1 MSAYENSP
9 TAALEFLFVYGTL
22 RKPIASDMHPMLAGG
37 CEYYAEGIM
46 QGILYEVCGYPGAI
60 QSNSANDKVFGELY
74 QLLDRERVLARL
86 DEYEECSGRFPK
98 PHEYIRRQVPIELL
112 VVRRL

>member
-1 MSAYENSP
+1 
-9 TAALEFLFVYGTL
+9 
-22 RKPIASDMHPMLAGG
+22 MLAGG

-74 QLLDRERVLARL
+74 QLLDR
-86 DEYEECSGRFPK
+86 DSGLGAFR
-98 PHEYIRRQVPIELL
+98 
-112 VVRRL
+112 